1 MAAFGGSVARRY
13 ARALFAIGVDKG
25 KFEAFGREIDA
36 LAALWTG
43 SADLRE
49 ALSNPVFRLDQR
61 RAILDKLLPQVA
73 PSPEVKSFA
82 LLLLGRLRIPALP
95 AIARA
100 YKTLVDEKL
109 GRVQA
114 LVTSA
119 KPLDPATAVSV
130 QRALERRTGKKV
142 VMESTVDPSLIGGI
156 VARVG
161 DLVFDGSLRTRLET
175 LRSRIL
181 N

>member
-25 KFEAFGREIDA
+25 SYEAFGRE
-36 LAALWTG
+36 LAALAETY
-43 SADLRE
+43 ADAPELRE
-49 ALSNPVFRLDQR
+49 ALSNPVFRFDQR
-61 RAILDKLLPQVA
+61 VAILDKLLPRVA
-73 PSPEVKSFA
+73 PSPELRSFA
-82 LLLLGRLRIPALP
+82 QLLLDRRRIGALP

-100 YKTLVDEKL
+100 YKEMVDEKL

-119 KPLDPATAVSV
+119 KPLDPGTAASV

-142 VMESTVDPSLIGGI
+142 VLESTVDPSLIGGI